1 MKPIEITI
9 RIDKKFIIKCIKVLL
24 VFAYSF
30 MPLLAEAQPGWVKKA
45 TKSVFTLKTFAEDG
59 SLIGSSNGF
68 FTSANGDAVSNYT
81 PFKGAS
87 RAVVIDAAGKE
98 LPVVSIVGVNDMYD
112 VVKFRV
118 NGKTQPLAISSAT
131 ATVGSQ
137 AWLLPYHEVKNVPA
151 GIVRK
156 AETFLGEYNYYTVA
170 LTMPANTVSCPLIN
184 QQGEVIGLM
193 QQPATDKDT
202 LNYAVS
208 ARFADSLKISGF
220 GMNESTLL
228 ETKIKKE
235 LPDNIKEAVLALYMA
250 QTRQDSAA
258 YVALIEDFIQKFPN
272 AADGYMYRAQLEAG
286 ANNFAAADR
295 DMEIAIKNATQ
306 KDDAHYNY
314 ARLIYNKNIFQADAA
329 YDKWTLDKAL
339 EEVRMA
345 NSFNPQSMYRQ
356 TEGNILFAQK
366 KYAEAYDIF
375 NELSNTNLKSA
386 ELYFSAARCKE
397 MLQDTTSMLAL
408 MDSTMNM
415 FSKPYLK
422 EAAPYLWSRAQARLQ
437 AKKFREA
444 IADMNDYEELM
455 KANVND
461 NFYHIRHQAEI
472 EGRLYQQALNDITRA
487 IVMNPKETYYYA
499 EKASL
504 EIRVG
509 LYDNAIATAKESLSV
524 DANDSDGYL
533 FLGVAQCLKG
543 NKKEGIQNLQKAKEM
558 GNLQADNLIEK
569 YK

>member
-1 MKPIEITI
+1 MK
-9 RIDKKFIIKCIKVLL
+9 KKVLL
-24 VFAYSF
+24 ILLAV
-30 MPLLAEAQPGWVKKA
+30 MPLLAGAQPSWVKKA
-45 TKSVFTLKTFAEDG
+45 TKSVFTLKTFAADG

-68 FTSANGDAVSNYT
+68 FTSTNGDAVSNYT
-81 PFKGAS
+81 PFKGAT

-98 LPVVSIVGVNDMYD
+98 MPVVSIVGVNDMYD

-118 NGKTQPLAISSAT
+118 SGKTQPLAISSAS

-151 GIVRK
+151 GTVRK
-156 AETFLGEYNYYTVA
+156 AETFQGEYDYYTVA

-184 QQGEVIGLM
+184 QMGEVIGMM

-220 GMNESTLL
+220 GMNEASLQ

-250 QTRQDSAA
+250 QTQQDSAA
-258 YVALIEDFIQKFPN
+258 YAALIEDFIHKFPN

-286 ANNFAAADR
+286 ANDFAAADR
-295 DMEIAIKNATQ
+295 DMEMAIKNAQQ

-314 ARLIYNKNIFQADAA
+314 ARLIYNKNIFQTDVP

-339 EEVRMA
+339 EEVRTA
-345 NSFNPQSMYRQ
+345 NAVNPQLMYRQ
-356 TEGNILFAQK
+356 TEANILFAQK
-366 KYAEAYDIF
+366 KYAEAYDIY
-375 NELSNTNLKSA
+375 NELSSTNMKSA

-397 MLQDTTSMLAL
+397 MLKDTTSMLAL
-408 MDSTMNM
+408 MDSAMNM
-415 FSKPYLK
+415 YSKPYLK

-461 NFYHIRHQAEI
+461 NFYYIRHQAEI

-487 IVMNPKETYYYA
+487 IVMNPKETLYYA

>member
-1 MKPIEITI
+1 
-9 RIDKKFIIKCIKVLL
+9 
-24 VFAYSF
+24 
-30 MPLLAEAQPGWVKKA
+30 MPLLAGAQPSWVKKA
-45 TKSVFTLKTFAEDG
+45 TKSVFTLKTFAADG

-81 PFKGAS
+81 PFKGAT

-98 LPVVSIVGVNDMYD
+98 MPVVSIVGVNDMYD

-118 NGKTQPLAISSAT
+118 SGKTQPLAISSAS

-151 GIVRK
+151 GTVRK
-156 AETFLGEYNYYTVA
+156 AETFQGEYDYYTVA
-170 LTMPANTVSCPLIN
+170 LTMPANTVSCPLVN
-184 QQGEVIGLM
+184 QMGEVIGMM

-220 GMNESTLL
+220 GMNEASLQ

-250 QTRQDSAA
+250 QTQQDSAA
-258 YVALIEDFIQKFPN
+258 YAALIEDFIHKFPN

-286 ANNFAAADR
+286 ANDFAAADR
-295 DMEIAIKNATQ
+295 DMEMAIKNAQQ

-314 ARLIYNKNIFQADAA
+314 ARLIYNKNIFQTDAP

-339 EEVRMA
+339 EEVRTA
-345 NSFNPQSMYRQ
+345 NAVNPQLMYRQ
-356 TEGNILFAQK
+356 TEANILFAQK

-375 NELSNTNLKSA
+375 NELSSTNMKSA

-397 MLQDTTSMLAL
+397 MLKDTTSMLAML
-408 MDSTMNM
+408 DSTMT
-415 FSKPYLK
+415 FYTKPYLK
-422 EAAPYLWSRAQARLQ
+422 EAAPYLWARAEARGN
-437 AKKFREA
+437 AGKYRDA
-444 IADMNDYEELM
+444 VSDMNEYEELM
-455 KANVND
+455 KATVND
-461 NFYHIRHQAEI
+461 NFYYVRHLTEI
-472 EGRLYQQALNDITRA
+472 KGRLYQQALNDISRA
-487 IVMNPKETYYYA
+487 IQMNPQELLYYA

-504 EIRVG
+504 EVRVG
-509 LYDNAIATAKESLSV
+509 KYDDAISTAQECINLNAE
-524 DANDSDGYL
+524 NSDGYL
-533 FLGVAQCLKG
+533 FLGLAQCLKG
-543 NKKEGIQNLQKAKEM
+543 NKTEGIKNLQKAKDL
-558 GNLQADNLIEK
+558 GDTQAEALIEK

>member
-1 MKPIEITI
+1 MN
-9 RIDKKFIIKCIKVLL
+9 KKFNFNVIKATLVLIICCGPLL
-24 VFAYSF
+24 VN
-30 MPLLAEAQPGWVKKA
+30 AQPSWVKKA

-68 FTSANGDAVSNYT
+68 FTGTNGEAVSNYT
-81 PFKGAS
+81 PFKGAA

-98 LPVVSIVGVNDMYD
+98 LPVVSIIGVNDMYD
-112 VVKFRV
+112 VAKFRV
-118 NGKTQPLAISSAT
+118 NGKTQPLVISNASAIT
-131 ATVGSQ
+131 GSQ

-151 GIVRK
+151 GVIRK
-156 AETFLGEYNYYTVA
+156 AETFQGEYNYYTIA

-184 QQGEVIGLM
+184 QTGEVIGLM

-208 ARFADSLKISGF
+208 ARFADSLRISGF

-228 ETKIKKE
+228 QTKIKKE

-250 QTRQDSAA
+250 QTRQDSVA
-258 YVALIEDFIQKFPN
+258 YVTMVEDFIQKFPN
-272 AADGYMYRAQLEAG
+272 AADGYMYRAQLKAG
-286 ANNFAAADR
+286 SNDFAAADR
-295 DMEIAIKNATQ
+295 DMETAIKNATQ

-314 ARLIYNKNIFQADAA
+314 ARMIYNKMIFMADVP
-329 YDKWTLDKAL
+329 YDKWTFDKAI
-339 EEVRMA
+339 EEVRTA
-345 NSFNPQSMYRQ
+345 NAMNPQTTYRQ
-356 TEGNILFAQK
+356 LEANILFAQK
-366 KYAEAYDIF
+366 NYTEAYKIF
-375 NELSNTNLKSA
+375 HELSNTNMKSA

-397 MLQDTTSMLAL
+397 MLKDTTAMLAL
-408 MDSTMNM
+408 MDSAVNM
-415 FSKPYLK
+415 YTKPYLK

-437 AKKFREA
+437 AKKFRDA

-461 NFYHIRHQAEI
+461 NFYYIRHQAEI

-487 IVMNPKETYYYA
+487 IVMNPKESFYYA

-509 LYDNAIATAKESLSV
+509 LYDNAIATAKESLAV
-524 DANDSDGYL
+524 DANDSDGYM